1 MLFVVRQ
8 AILRA
13 RLSEQEYLEF
23 ERSSPEKHEYADGE
37 IFEIP
42 GGTFAHSVVTAN
54 IVGEAWNALADRR
67 WRVLGSNM
75 RVKVAAT
82 GRYVYPDVL
91 IVGERP
97 ELTDETR
104 DTLLNPRLIVEV
116 LSDSTEA
123 YDRGDKFAGY
133 RTIAS
138 FQEYVLASQKQPRIE
153 VFTRQPDG
161 SWTLR
166 IYGPGERAVL
176 ASVECSIEVDKVYEG
191 VHDTGA

>member
-13 RLSEQEYLEF
+13 RL
-23 ERSSPEKHEYADGE
+23 
-37 IFEIP
+37 
-42 GGTFAHSVVTAN
+42 
-54 IVGEAWNALADRR
+54 
-67 WRVLGSNM
+67 
-75 RVKVAAT
+75 
-82 GRYVYPDVL
+82 
-91 IVGERP
+91 
-97 ELTDETR
+97 
-104 DTLLNPRLIVEV
+104 
-116 LSDSTEA
+116 
-123 YDRGDKFAGY
+123 DKFAGY

-138 FQEYVLASQKQPRIE
+138 FQEYVLASQKQPWIE

-176 ASVECSIEVDKVYEG
+176 ASVKCSIEVDKVYEG